1 MAIDLQFQLVIKDF
15 DTNLEIIQEDK
26 VCKEVDNPAVTI
38 ITAKRDTAEVEELIS
53 QIIEL
58 ESKIAA
64 EKSKNLNL
72 SSLLEEEK
80 R

>member
-15 DTNLEIIQEDK
+15 DTNLEIIEEDE
-26 VCKEVDNPAVTI
+26 VCKEVVNPAITI
-38 ITAKRDTAEVEELIS
+38 ITAKRDTAEVEELMS

-58 ESKIAA
+58 ESKIAT

>member
-15 DTNLEIIQEDK
+15 DTNLEIIEEDK
-26 VCKEVDNPAVTI
+26 VCKEVDNPAITI
-38 ITAKRDTAEVEELIS
+38 ITAKRDTAEVEELMS

-58 ESKIAA
+58 ESKIAT

-72 SSLLEEEK
+72 SSLLVEEK

>member
-1 MAIDLQFQLVIKDF
+1 MATDLQFQLVIKDF

-26 VCKEVDNPAVTI
+26 VCKEVDNPAITI
-38 ITAKRDTAEVEELIS
+38 ITAKRDTAEEEELMS

-58 ESKIAA
+58 ESKIAD
-64 EKSKNLNL
+64 ERSKNLNL

>member
-15 DTNLEIIQEDK
+15 DTNLEIIEEDK
-26 VCKEVDNPAVTI
+26 VCKEVDNPAITI
-38 ITAKRDTAEVEELIS
+38 ITAKRDTAEVEELMS

-58 ESKIAA
+58 ETKIAD
-64 EKSKNLNL
+64 ERSKNLNL

>member
-1 MAIDLQFQLVIKDF
+1 MATDLQFQLVIKDF

-38 ITAKRDTAEVEELIS
+38 ITAKRDTAEVEELMS

-58 ESKIAA
+58 ESKIAD
-64 EKSKNLNL
+64 ERSKNLNL

>member
-15 DTNLEIIQEDK
+15 DTNLEIIEEDK
-26 VCKEVDNPAVTI
+26 VCKEFDNPAITI
-38 ITAKRDTAEVEELIS
+38 ITAKRDTAEEEELMS

-58 ESKIAA
+58 ESKIAD
-64 EKSKNLNL
+64 ERSKNLNL

>member
-1 MAIDLQFQLVIKDF
+1 MATDLQFQLVIKDF
-15 DTNLEIIQEDK
+15 DTNLEIIEEDK

-38 ITAKRDTAEVEELIS
+38 ITAKRDTAEVEELMS

-58 ESKIAA
+58 ESKIAD
-64 EKSKNLNL
+64 ERSKNLNL

>member
-15 DTNLEIIQEDK
+15 DTNLEIIEEDK
-26 VCKEVDNPAVTI
+26 VFKEVDNPAITI
-38 ITAKRDTAEVEELIS
+38 ITAKRDTAEVEELMS

-58 ESKIAA
+58 ESKIAT